1 MQELIRPAPAQS
13 KGYRRQPHT
22 FPLFETSQTIAPTH
36 TEEIMK
42 KITLA
47 LSLLLVTAIAGCD
60 SGPKQ
65 QAAPVQTLSIKGS
78 DTMVHLVSSWT
89 EEFMKTHAEADISV
103 TGGGS
108 GTGIAALINGTTDI
122 CAASRGM
129 KDKEQ
134 NLAKANKV
142 SPVEIP
148 VARDGIALIVHPENP
163 VNSLTID
170 QLRLIY
176 TGKITNWKEVGGA
189 DTPILLLS
197 RESSSGTFVF
207 FQEHILNKEDFSPSA
222 RLLPGT
228 SALVQAVAADRGAIA
243 YVGLGF
249 AEEAKGKAKTL
260 GVQAKDQPNPV
271 VPSEETV
278 VSGTYPVSR
287 PLFFYTNGTPK
298 DTIKQFIDFCLSP
311 AGQKIVRETGYV
323 PVS

>member
-1 MQELIRPAPAQS
+1 
-13 KGYRRQPHT
+13 
-22 FPLFETSQTIAPTH
+22 
-36 TEEIMK
+36 MK
-42 KITLA
+42 KFALA
-47 LSLLLVTAIAGCD
+47 LGLLLVTAITGCD
-60 SGPKQ
+60 SGPSQ
-65 QAAPVQTLSIKGS
+65 QSASVQSLSIKGS

-89 EEFMKTHAEADISV
+89 EEFMKAHADIDISV

-129 KDKEQ
+129 KEKEQ
-134 NLAKANKV
+134 KLAKENNAF
-142 SPVEIP
+142 PVEIS
-148 VARDGIALIVHPENP
+148 VARDGIVMIVHPENP
-163 VNSLTID
+163 VNSLTTD

-176 TGKITNWKEVGGA
+176 TGKVTNWKDVGGA

-207 FQEHILNKEDFSPSA
+207 FQEHVLDKEDFSASA

-228 SALVQAVAADRGAIA
+228 SALVQSVAADRGAIA

-249 AEEAKGKAKTL
+249 AAEAQGTVKTL
-260 GVQAKDQPNPV
+260 GVQASNQTEPV
-271 VPSEETV
+271 IPSEETV
-278 VSGTYPVSR
+278 RSGAYAVSR
-287 PLFFYTNGTPK
+287 PLFFYTNGEPK
-298 DTIKQFIDFCLSP
+298 DAIKQFIDFCLSP

>member
-1 MQELIRPAPAQS
+1 
-13 KGYRRQPHT
+13 
-22 FPLFETSQTIAPTH
+22 
-36 TEEIMK
+36 MK
-42 KITLA
+42 KVALA
-47 LSLLLVTAIAGCD
+47 LGLLLVTAITGCD
-60 SGPKQ
+60 SGPSQ
-65 QAAPVQTLSIKGS
+65 QSAPVQTLSIKGS

-89 EEFMKTHAEADISV
+89 EEFMKAHAEADISV

-108 GTGIAALINGTTDI
+108 GTGITALINGTTDI

-129 KDKEQ
+129 KEKELKLAGDK
-134 NLAKANKV
+134 KI

-148 VARDGIALIVHPENP
+148 VARDGIVLIVHPENP
-163 VNSLTID
+163 VNGLTID

-176 TGKITNWKEVGGA
+176 TGKVTNWKEVGGP

-207 FQEHILNKEDFSPSA
+207 FQEHILNKEDFSSSA

-228 SALVQAVAADRGAIA
+228 SALVQSVAADRGAIA

-249 AEEAKGKAKTL
+249 AAEAKGTVKTL
-260 GVQAKDQPNPV
+260 GIQAGDQAAPV

-278 VSGTYPVSR
+278 SSGAYPVSR
-287 PLFFYTNGTPK
+287 PLFFYTNGAPT
-298 DTIKQFIDFCLSP
+298 DTTKQFIDFCLSP

>member
-1 MQELIRPAPAQS
+1 
-13 KGYRRQPHT
+13 
-22 FPLFETSQTIAPTH
+22 
-36 TEEIMK
+36 MK
-42 KITLA
+42 KIALA
-47 LSLLLVTAIAGCD
+47 LGLLLVTAITGCD
-60 SGPKQ
+60 SGPSQ
-65 QAAPVQTLSIKGS
+65 QSAPVQSLSIKGS

-89 EEFMKTHAEADISV
+89 EEFMKVQADVDISV

-129 KDKEQ
+129 KEKELK
-134 NLAKANKV
+134 LAKENNIF
-142 SPVEIP
+142 PLEIS
-148 VARDGIALIVHPENP
+148 VARDGIVLIVHPENP

-176 TGKITNWKEVGGA
+176 TGKVTNWKEVGGA

-207 FQEHILNKEDFSPSA
+207 FQEHVLNKEDFSSSA

-228 SALVQAVAADRGAIA
+228 SALVQSVAADHGAIA

-249 AEEAKGKAKTL
+249 AAEAQGTVKTL
-260 GVQAKDQPNPV
+260 GVQANDQAGPV

-278 VSGTYPVSR
+278 RSGAYAVSR
-287 PLFFYTNGTPK
+287 PLFFYTNGEPK
-298 DTIKQFIDFCLSP
+298 DATKQFIDFCLSP

>member
-1 MQELIRPAPAQS
+1 
-13 KGYRRQPHT
+13 
-22 FPLFETSQTIAPTH
+22 
-36 TEEIMK
+36 MK
-42 KITLA
+42 KIALTLG
-47 LSLLLVTAIAGCD
+47 LLLAAAITGCD
-60 SGPKQ
+60 SGPSQ
-65 QAAPVQTLSIKGS
+65 QSAPVQTLSIKGS

-89 EEFMKTHAEADISV
+89 EEFMKTHAEVDISV

-129 KDKEQ
+129 KEKEHKQ
-134 NLAKANKV
+134 AEHNKI
-142 SPVEIP
+142 SPVEIS
-148 VARDGIALIVHPENP
+148 VARDGIVLIVHPQNP
-163 VNSLTID
+163 VNGLTID

-176 TGKITNWKEVGGA
+176 TGKVTNWKEVGGS

-207 FQEHILNKEDFSPSA
+207 FQEHVLNKEDFSSSA

-249 AEEAKGKAKTL
+249 AVEAKNTVKTL
-260 GVQAKDQPNPV
+260 GVQAADQPTPV
-271 VPSEETV
+271 LPSEETV
-278 VSGTYPVSR
+278 RSGTYAVSR
-287 PLFFYTNGTPK
+287 PLFFYTNGTPSQ
-298 DTIKQFIDFCLSP
+298 TAQQFIDFCLSP
-311 AGQKIVRETGYV
+311 AGQQIVRETGYV

>member
-1 MQELIRPAPAQS
+1 
-13 KGYRRQPHT
+13 
-22 FPLFETSQTIAPTH
+22 
-36 TEEIMK
+36 MK
-42 KITLA
+42 KVALA
-47 LSLLLVTAIAGCD
+47 LGLLLVTAITGCD
-60 SGPKQ
+60 SGPSQ

-89 EEFMKTHAEADISV
+89 EEFMKANAEVDISV

-122 CAASRGM
+122 CAASRSM
-129 KDKEQ
+129 KEKERKQ
-134 NLAKANKV
+134 AEENKV

-148 VARDGIALIVHPENP
+148 VARDGIVLIVHPENT

-170 QLRLIY
+170 QVRMIY
-176 TGKITNWKEVGGA
+176 TGKITNWKEVGGPDA
-189 DTPILLLS
+189 RIILLS

-207 FQEHILNKEDFSPSA
+207 FQEHVLNKEDFSASA

-249 AEEAKGKAKTL
+249 AAEAKGSTKTL
-260 GVQAKDQPNPV
+260 GIQAGGQDKPV

-278 VSGTYPVSR
+278 RSGAYAVSR
-287 PLFFYTNGTPK
+287 PLFFYTNGAPK
-298 DTIKQFIDFCLSP
+298 DTAKQFIDFCLSP

>member
-1 MQELIRPAPAQS
+1 
-13 KGYRRQPHT
+13 
-22 FPLFETSQTIAPTH
+22 
-36 TEEIMK
+36 MK
-42 KITLA
+42 KVALTLG
-47 LSLLLVTAIAGCD
+47 LLLAAAITGCD
-60 SGPKQ
+60 SGPSQ
-65 QAAPVQTLSIKGS
+65 QSAPVQTLSIKGS

-89 EEFMKTHAEADISV
+89 EEFMKAHADIDISV

-129 KDKEQ
+129 KEKEQ
-134 NLAKANKV
+134 KQAEQKKI

-148 VARDGIALIVHPENP
+148 VARDGIVLIVHPQNP
-163 VNSLTID
+163 VNGLTID

-176 TGKITNWKEVGGA
+176 TGKATNWKEVGGS

-207 FQEHILNKEDFSPSA
+207 FQEHVLNKEDFSSSA

-249 AEEAKGKAKTL
+249 AAEAKTTVKTL
-260 GVQAKDQPNPV
+260 GVQAADQPAPV
-271 VPSEETV
+271 LPSEETV
-278 VSGTYPVSR
+278 RSGAYAVSR
-287 PLFFYTNGTPK
+287 PLFFYTNGTPTK
-298 DTIKQFIDFCLSP
+298 TAQQFIDFCLSP
-311 AGQKIVRETGYV
+311 AGQQIVRETGYV

>member
-1 MQELIRPAPAQS
+1 
-13 KGYRRQPHT
+13 
-22 FPLFETSQTIAPTH
+22 
-36 TEEIMK
+36 MK

-47 LSLLLVTAIAGCD
+47 LGLLLATALTGCD

-65 QAAPVQTLSIKGS
+65 QSAPVQTLSIKGS

-89 EEFMKTHAEADISV
+89 EEFMKTNAAVDISV

-129 KDKEQ
+129 KEKEQ
-134 NLAKANKV
+134 NEAGANKV

-163 VNSLTID
+163 VNNLTLD

-176 TGKITNWKEVGGA
+176 TGKVTNWKEVGGA
-189 DTPILLLS
+189 DTQILLLS
-197 RESSSGTFVF
+197 RESSSGTFIF
-207 FQEHILNKEDFSPSA
+207 FQEHVLNKEDFSASA

-249 AEEAKGKAKTL
+249 AAEAKGKAKTL
-260 GVQAKDQPNPV
+260 GVQGKDQPSPV

-278 VSGTYPVSR
+278 RSGAYPVSR
-287 PLFFYTNGTPK
+287 PLFFYTNGAPK
-298 DTIKQFIDFCLSP
+298 DTAKQFIDFCLSP

>member
-1 MQELIRPAPAQS
+1 
-13 KGYRRQPHT
+13 
-22 FPLFETSQTIAPTH
+22 
-36 TEEIMK
+36 MK
-42 KITLA
+42 KVALA
-47 LSLLLVTAIAGCD
+47 LSLLLVTALTGCD

-65 QAAPVQTLSIKGS
+65 KSAPIQTLSIKGS
-78 DTMVHLVSSWT
+78 DTMVHLVSSWA
-89 EEFMKTHAEADISV
+89 EEFMKTHTEADISV

-129 KDKEQ
+129 KEKEQ
-134 NLAKANKV
+134 KLAAANKI

-163 VNSLTID
+163 VSSLTLD

-176 TGKITNWKEVGGA
+176 TGKVSNWKEVGGS

-207 FQEHILNKEDFSPSA
+207 FQEHVLNKEDFSASA

-249 AEEAKGKAKTL
+249 AAEAKGKAKTL
-260 GVQAKDQPNPV
+260 GIQASGQDNPV

-278 VSGTYPVSR
+278 RSGAYPVSR
-287 PLFFYTNGTPK
+287 PLFFYSNGAPK
-298 DTIKQFIDFCLSP
+298 DTAKQFLDFCLSP

>member
-1 MQELIRPAPAQS
+1 
-13 KGYRRQPHT
+13 
-22 FPLFETSQTIAPTH
+22 
-36 TEEIMK
+36 MK
-42 KITLA
+42 KIILT
-47 LSLLLVTAIAGCD
+47 LSLLFAAAITGCD
-60 SGPKQ
+60 SGPSQ
-65 QAAPVQTLSIKGS
+65 QSAKTLSIKGS

-89 EEFMKTHAEADISV
+89 EEFMKANAEVDISV

-122 CAASRGM
+122 CAASRDM
-129 KDKEQ
+129 KEKERKQ
-134 NLAKANKV
+134 AEANKIT
-142 SPVEIP
+142 PVEIP

-163 VNSLTID
+163 VNSLTIE

-176 TGKITNWKEVGGA
+176 TGKVTNWQEVGGS

-197 RESSSGTFVF
+197 RESSSGTFIF
-207 FQEHILNKEDFSPSA
+207 FQEHVLNKEDFSSSA

-228 SALVQAVAADRGAIA
+228 SALVQSVAADRGAIA

-249 AEEAKGKAKTL
+249 AAEAKGSAKTL
-260 GVQAKDQPNPV
+260 GIQADGQPSPV

-278 VSGTYPVSR
+278 HSGAYAISR
-287 PLFFYTNGTPK
+287 PLFFYTNGAPK
-298 DTIKQFIDFCLSP
+298 DTAKQFIDFCLSP

>member
-1 MQELIRPAPAQS
+1 
-13 KGYRRQPHT
+13 
-22 FPLFETSQTIAPTH
+22 
-36 TEEIMK
+36 MK

-47 LSLLLVTAIAGCD
+47 LGLLLLTAIAGCD

-65 QAAPVQTLSIKGS
+65 QSAPVQTLSIKGS

-89 EEFMKTHAEADISV
+89 EEFMKAHAEADISV

-134 NLAKANKV
+134 NLAKENKV

-249 AEEAKGKAKTL
+249 AEEAKSKAKTL
-260 GVQAKDQPNPV
+260 GVQAKDQPKPV

-278 VSGTYPVSR
+278 VSGAYPVSR
-287 PLFFYTNGTPK
+287 PLFFYTNGIPK

>member
-1 MQELIRPAPAQS
+1 
-13 KGYRRQPHT
+13 
-22 FPLFETSQTIAPTH
+22 
-36 TEEIMK
+36 MK
-42 KITLA
+42 KIALA
-47 LSLLLVTAIAGCD
+47 LGLLLVTAISGCD
-60 SGPKQ
+60 SGPSPQ
-65 QAAPVQTLSIKGS
+65 STPVQTLSIKGS

-89 EEFMKTHAEADISV
+89 EEFMKAHAEVDISV

-129 KDKEQ
+129 QEKERK
-134 NLAKANKV
+134 LAEANKV

-148 VARDGIALIVHPENP
+148 VARDGIVLIVHPKNP

-170 QLRLIY
+170 QLRRIY
-176 TGKITNWKEVGGA
+176 TGKISNWKEVGGL

-207 FQEHILNKEDFSPSA
+207 FQEHVLNKEDFSSSA

-228 SALVQAVAADRGAIA
+228 SALVQSVAADRGAIA

-249 AEEAKGKAKTL
+249 AAEAKGTAKTL
-260 GVQAKDQPNPV
+260 GIQAEGQPSPV
-271 VPSEETV
+271 IPSEETV
-278 VSGTYPVSR
+278 RSGAYAVSR
-287 PLFFYTNGTPK
+287 PLFFYTNGAPK
-298 DTIKQFIDFCLSP
+298 GTAKQLIDFCLSP

>member
-1 MQELIRPAPAQS
+1 
-13 KGYRRQPHT
+13 
-22 FPLFETSQTIAPTH
+22 
-36 TEEIMK
+36 MK
-42 KITLA
+42 KVALA
-47 LSLLLVTAIAGCD
+47 LGLLLATALTGCD
-60 SGPKQ
+60 SGPSQ
-65 QAAPVQTLSIKGS
+65 QSTPVQSLSIKGS

-89 EEFMKTHAEADISV
+89 EEFMKSHPDVDISV

-122 CAASRGM
+122 CAASRDM
-129 KDKEQ
+129 KEKERKQ
-134 NLAKANKV
+134 AEGNKV
-142 SPVEIP
+142 SPVELS

-163 VNSLTID
+163 VTSLTID

-176 TGKITNWKEVGGA
+176 TGKVTNWKEVGGS

-207 FQEHILNKEDFSPSA
+207 FQEHVLNKEDFSPSA

-249 AEEAKGKAKTL
+249 AAEAQGKAKTL
-260 GVQAKDQPNPV
+260 GVQASDQPSPV
-271 VPSEETV
+271 IPSEETV
-278 VSGTYPVSR
+278 RSGAYAVSR
-287 PLFFYTNGTPK
+287 PLFFYTNGTPNE
-298 DTIKQFIDFCLSP
+298 TAKQFIDFCLSP

>member
-1 MQELIRPAPAQS
+1 
-13 KGYRRQPHT
+13 
-22 FPLFETSQTIAPTH
+22 
-36 TEEIMK
+36 MK
-42 KITLA
+42 KVALA
-47 LSLLLVTAIAGCD
+47 LGLLLVTAITGCD

-65 QAAPVQTLSIKGS
+65 QSAPIQTLSIKGS

-89 EEFMKTHAEADISV
+89 EEFMKAHNESDISV

-108 GTGIAALINGTTDI
+108 GTGITALINGTTDI

-129 KDKEQ
+129 KEKEQ
-134 NLAKANKV
+134 KLAAENKIA
-142 SPVEIP
+142 PVEIP
-148 VARDGIALIVHPENP
+148 VARDGIVLIVHPENP

-176 TGKITNWKEVGGA
+176 TGKTTNWKEVGGA

-207 FQEHILNKEDFSPSA
+207 FQEHVLNKEDFSASA

-249 AEEAKGKAKTL
+249 AAEGKGKIKTL
-260 GVQAKDQPNPV
+260 GVQASGQPSPV
-271 VPSEETV
+271 IPSEETV
-278 VSGTYPVSR
+278 RSGAYAVSR
-287 PLFFYTNGTPK
+287 PLFFYTNGAPK
-298 DTIKQFIDFCLSP
+298 DTAKQFIDFCLSP